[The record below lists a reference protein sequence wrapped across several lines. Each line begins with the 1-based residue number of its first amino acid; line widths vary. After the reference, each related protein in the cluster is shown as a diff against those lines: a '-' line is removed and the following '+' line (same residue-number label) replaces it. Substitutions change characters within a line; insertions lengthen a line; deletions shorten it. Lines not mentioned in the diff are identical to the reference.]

1 MKHKE
6 CVVKVSELIKQ
17 QIDFD
22 TAYLSNEFYYSSVV
36 FCVVDAIYSI
46 NSTYA
51 STKKVIQRVAEKLN
65 VSQYRPFGSRADA
78 YEDIIKINRFL
89 KYIEKYDFEQLAS
102 VFFENRQRTSAVN
115 GILKA
120 QAVVEF
126 LRVLKEFGI
135 NELSDVRK
143 IDGNLAFED
152 AIKSIRGQSSGLS
165 LKYFYMLSGDENY
178 IKIDRHLTNFVSDI
192 LEKQIDQNEAEQIL
206 MNVAEELKKTNPT
219 MTPRQLDHEIWKL
232 MSNKN

>member
-192 LEKQIDQNEAEQIL
+192 LEKQIDQTEAEQIL
-206 MNVAEELKKTNPT
+206 LDVAEELKKANPT

-232 MSNKN
+232 MSSKK